1 MSKAAIFTAN
11 TVEQLV
17 AINGVLSL
25 GSVARRFGCNDC
37 GNPII
42 DLAGNAITLNDS
54 GYYDVDVSVVVTPTA
69 AGTVT
74 VALYQDGTPVPAALA
89 SATVA
94 AAATTVT
101 LPISAIV
108 RVFNNAGF
116 SSLTLVLT
124 GAASTVD
131 AVAVEVTKL

>member
-1 MSKAAIFTAN
+1 MSKAAIYTAN
-11 TVEQLV
+11 TVDQLA

-25 GSVARRFGCNDC
+25 GSVVRRFGCNDC

-42 DLAGNAITLNDS
+42 DLAGNAITLNGS
-54 GYYDVDVSVVVTPTA
+54 GYYDVDVSAVITPTA

-74 VALYQDGTPVPAALA
+74 LTLYQDGTPVPGATA

-101 LPISAIV
+101 LPIDALV

-131 AVAVEVTKL
+131 SVAVEVTKL

>member
-1 MSKAAIFTAN
+1 MSKAAIYTAN
-11 TVEQLV
+11 TIDQIV

-25 GSVARRFGCNDC
+25 GSVIRRFGCNSC
-37 GNPII
+37 GKPII
-42 DLAGNAITLNDS
+42 DLAGNAITLDGS
-54 GYYDVDVSVVVTPTA
+54 GYYDVDVSAVITPTA

-74 VALYQDGTPVPAALA
+74 LTLYQDGTPVPGATA

-101 LPISAIV
+101 LPIDALV
-108 RVFNNAGF
+108 RVFNNVGF
-116 SSLTLVLT
+116 STLTLVLT

-131 AVAVEVTKL
+131 SVAVGVNKL

>member
-1 MSKAAIFTAN
+1 MSKAAIYVAN
-11 TVEQLV
+11 TTEQVV

-25 GSVARRFGCNDC
+25 GSVIRRFGCNNC

-42 DLAGNAITLNDS
+42 DLAGNAISLNGS

-74 VALYQDGTPVPAALA
+74 LTLYQDGVPVPGATA

-94 AAATTVT
+94 AVDTTVT
-101 LPISAIV
+101 LPIDAIV
-108 RVFNNAGF
+108 RVFNNVGF
-116 SSLTLVLT
+116 SALTLVLT
-124 GAASTVD
+124 GAAATVD
-131 AVAVEVTKL
+131 NVAVEVNKL

>member
-1 MSKAAIFTAN
+1 MSKAAIYTAN
-11 TVEQLV
+11 TIDQLV

-25 GSVARRFGCNDC
+25 GSVIRRFGCNSC
-37 GNPII
+37 GKPII
-42 DLAGNAITLNDS
+42 DLAGNAITLDGS
-54 GYYDVDVSVVVTPTA
+54 GYYDVDVSAVITPTA

-74 VALYQDGTPVPAALA
+74 LTLYQDGTPVPGATA

-101 LPISAIV
+101 LPIDALV
-108 RVFNNAGF
+108 RVFNNVGF

-131 AVAVEVTKL
+131 SVAVEVNKL